1 VAVCL
6 SGCSRG
12 HCCRRA
18 MSRAFHLW
26 MGSGKKLHR
35 VGRERET
42 ACRAEYGRSVEGDQS
57 STIVCLKAWCS
68 VCISASINPRVVH
81 ASSAQRAAARI
92 GSIHV
97 TCTLIFNQPSIN
109 RPSNST
115 STVNQFLC
123 YFDDTHGMPCM
134 HVIQYIARA
143 TTSDPSHEPPTC
155 CHCLLSAYKRLP
167 RYYCHATGH
176 HPRPARLQ

>member
-1 VAVCL
+1 MAVCL

-97 TCTLIFNQPSIN
+97 TLIFNQPSIN

-115 STVNQFLC
+115 STVNQFFC
-123 YFDDTHGMPCM
+123 YFDDIHGMLCM

-176 HPRPARLQ
+176 HPRPVRLQ